1 MEFVAVRDMEAPLH
15 TLGELRIMS
24 RTLDDNCWHHHFTV
38 SHQDLIL
45 FNKADIGFLNKN
57 LLQEFFDKL
66 DFIHDSQ
73 FQPPKRSLQIM
84 SEWILTMSDFSWNDV
99 L

>member
-1 MEFVAVRDMEAPLH
+1 MEFMAVRNMEAPLH
-15 TLGELRIMS
+15 TLGELRIAS

-38 SHQDLIL
+38 PHQDLIL
-45 FNKADIGFLNKN
+45 FNKAHIGFLNKN
-57 LLQEFFDKL
+57 VLQEFFDKL
-66 DFIHDSQ
+66 DFIYDSQ

-84 SEWILTMSDFSWNDV
+84 SEWILTMSEFSWNDV